1 MASSEKS
8 NILENLFAQV
18 EGLTKTQ
25 RIVICAAVVLLLVG
39 SFVSLSY
46 IPRWN
51 KIKNL
56 RAEYKK
62 LDIDL
67 KRSKRNAAR
76 LPEVKKNFE
85 EKRREYIA
93 VMKSL
98 PEKEE
103 ISSLLASVS
112 QSGQDSG
119 LEFILFQPGADINKN
134 FYAEIPVSIKV
145 SGGYHNVAIFF
156 DKVAKLS
163 RIVNIRDIQMVSGK
177 TDLSTSCTAVTYKFL
192 ENQPQSQPEKK
203 KK

>member
-1 MASSEKS
+1 MASSEK
-8 NILENLFAQV
+8 NNALENLFVQI

-25 RIVICAAVVLLLVG
+25 RIVICVVVVLLLVG
-39 SFVSLSY
+39 GFVTLSY
-46 IPRWN
+46 MPRWDN
-51 KIKNL
+51 IKNL

-62 LDIDL
+62 LDGDL

-76 LPEVKKNFE
+76 LPEVKKKFE
-85 EKRREYIA
+85 EKRREYII

-103 ISSLLASVS
+103 ISSLLAGIS
-112 QSGQDSG
+112 QSGQDAG

-145 SGGYHNVAIFF
+145 SGGYHSVATFF
-156 DKVAKLS
+156 DKVAALS
-163 RIVNIRDIQMVSGK
+163 RIVNVRNIQMASGK
-177 TDLSTSCTAVTYKFL
+177 SNLTTSCTAVTYKFL
-192 ENQPQSQPEKK
+192 ENQPQKQPQKK